1 MTEPGNLSVP
11 QVVAAIR
18 ERLGDGGGAGGR
30 APSAL
35 AGHAAE
41 LQRRFRSEPVG
52 GRLVG
57 LKRIVYWFVASA
69 FDRQGKVVEAALDE
83 LAGLSRRI
91 ERIEQKL
98 AQLEKGAVAVDDA
111 HETEP

>member
-1 MTEPGNLSVP
+1 MTEQGNLSVQ

-18 ERLGDGGGAGGR
+18 ERLGEGSDAER
-30 APSAL
+30 SAPSAI
-35 AGHAAE
+35 AGRAAE

-98 AQLEKGAVAVDDA
+98 AQLEKGAAPGNA
-111 HETEP
+111 GHETEP